1 MKHIEF
7 DIPRGITDGDYTV
20 QGEGEFVPGGAS
32 GDLIVRVTVVKH
44 QTFRRDDDDIY
55 CDKEISM
62 VHASCLPNLTC
73 SAARATRTLG
83 GSGAHPVALQ
93 VSHAMSF
100 LVSNEIFFP
109 LRMSSSVTCCM
120 RLQSHLMT
128 FSRGKKSHLILKK
141 TLHAILAR
149 LLDVHQEPPSVR
161 VARAAEQVKFGKQD
175 A

>member
-62 VHASCLPNLTC
+62 VHAV
-73 SAARATRTLG
+73 LG
-83 GSGAHPVALQ
+83 IGKNRSDQAEIN
-93 VSHAMSF
+93 
-100 LVSNEIFFP
+100 SNIEVP
-109 LRMSSSVTCCM
+109 GVTI
-120 RLQSHLMT
+120 T
-128 FSRGKKSHLILKK
+128 FVKS
-141 TLHAILAR
+141 
-149 LLDVHQEPPSVR
+149 
-161 VARAAEQVKFGKQD
+161 
-175 A
+175 